1 MVKSAQFNCNLLS
14 HYNSLWLPY
23 SPVRTYHTTLEPKTK
38 LYIKVQVHQILTVS
52 LKLQVRCIIQVPLIS
67 STSRQWNRSIQSK
80 KPIQPHSRLYR
91 DEEVEDS
98 SSLADL
104 SAKRTMMQ
112 TKARVRISHTISRMQ
127 DVPSGYNSITEDYS
141 QEVIENK
148 LIDYTFTTQVPNY
161 FSKQCIANP
170 PIAGLKSIQPVA
182 TQIPSVA
189 DSDAQPLHI
198 ELDSVATISYITL
211 AEARNCH
218 YTIKPNSQVSH
229 LGDSLTPLKLYGDRG
244 HSLQK

>member
-1 MVKSAQFNCNLLS
+1 MSHQDTTPLLKTIHRKSL
-14 HYNSLWLPY
+14 
-23 SPVRTYHTTLEPKTK
+23 RT
-38 LYIKVQVHQILTVS
+38 
-52 LKLQVRCIIQVPLIS
+52 
-67 STSRQWNRSIQSK
+67 N
-80 KPIQPHSRLYR
+80 
-91 DEEVEDS
+91 
-98 SSLADL
+98 
-104 SAKRTMMQ
+104 
-112 TKARVRISHTISRMQ
+112 
-127 DVPSGYNSITEDYS
+127 
-141 QEVIENK
+141 
-148 LIDYTFTTQVPNY
+148 YTFTTQVPNY